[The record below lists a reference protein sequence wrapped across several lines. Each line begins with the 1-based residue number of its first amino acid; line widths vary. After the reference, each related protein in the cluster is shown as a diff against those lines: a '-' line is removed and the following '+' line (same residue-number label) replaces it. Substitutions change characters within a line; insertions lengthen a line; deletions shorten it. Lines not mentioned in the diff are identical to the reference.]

1 MSRRNLGAI
10 VAAIGLVT
18 TWAFVL
24 ADSVGLGRYR
34 GFGADQI
41 LGTIAGVVVLV
52 LGVFL
57 ASRKRG

>member
-1 MSRRNLGAI
+1 MSRENLGLI
-10 VAAIGLVT
+10 LAAIGLVT
-18 TWAFVL
+18 TFAFAL

-34 GFGADQI
+34 GFGSDQI